1 MKNKNNSIDNSIDS
15 EQRASIKKLL
25 KEKKLNP
32 KNSEDLKYLLSLTL
46 LPKINKYKFNFNSL
60 ISLLL
65 RYKTPK
71 NEEIFYNFFFQSC
84 ELGKIKNVKILLKH
98 NLDINKQNEFGETP
112 LHIAIAKN
120 DVELVKLLI
129 QHEPRTDLVTKKDG
143 YSIINYAKICGNN
156 SILKMINELIEK
168 NSKKKIK
175 SEIVDFIQ
183 KDMVKIDDNNLSN
196 LNSIV
201 YNNINFDEIENYEG
215 EKISAILNDDSII
228 SNNLSKNINN
238 NKSKKEEKGCNNT
251 SNTLIINDSKI
262 FDDIPPKNTIRI
274 SNYNNRKSIS
284 NPNVINN
291 IQLPSKTSNLTEIQ
305 IFPSPSKKKEN
316 SNFNT
321 NSIKSSYLQSL
332 KTSHTLSKEHELSPI
347 YKNKINKFLNKK
359 IELTKFISEIN
370 LPKKYAEILIENG
383 FDDLNVLINQM
394 KKGLSITYQNLKDI
408 GITSPG
414 DKSKILVHLEEIS
427 QNFDFDI
434 EKDIIYSNNIP
445 EEKSGS
451 LYQFLHGIHLDE
463 YFQLFIDSGF
473 SSAELLFM
481 QMASK
486 NPITED
492 ILKNDIGINKI
503 GHLQRIMI
511 SLKEETKKYV
521 DNLRIKS
528 EKSNGKYKSLIFE
541 ENPYLNSCEA
551 CFIF

>member
-1 MKNKNNSIDNSIDS
+1 MKNKNNSKDNSIDS

-65 RYKTPK
+65 NYKTPK
-71 NEEIFYNFFFQSC
+71 NEEIFYDFFFQSC
-84 ELGKIKNVKILLKH
+84 ELGKIKNVKILLKN
-98 NLDINKQNEFGETP
+98 NLDINKQNEIGETP

-143 YSIINYAKICGNN
+143 FSIFNYAQICGNN
-156 SILKMINELIEK
+156 SILNMINELIEK

-183 KDMVKIDDNNLSN
+183 QDMIQINDNNLSN

-201 YNNINFDEIENYEG
+201 YNNINTDEIENYEG
-215 EKISAILNDDSII
+215 ENISMMLNDDSII
-228 SNNLSKNINN
+228 SNNLSKNNNN
-238 NKSKKEEKGCNNT
+238 NKSRKEEKGCNNT
-251 SNTLIINDSKI
+251 INTLIINESEVY
-262 FDDIPPKNTIRI
+262 DDISPKNTIKI
-274 SNYNNRKSIS
+274 NNYNTRKSIS

-305 IFPSPSKKKEN
+305 IFPSPSKKKEI
-316 SNFNT
+316 T

-332 KTSHTLSKEHELSPI
+332 KTSHTLSKEHELSPL

-370 LPKKYAEILIENG
+370 LPKKYADILIENG

-414 DKSKILVHLEEIS
+414 DKSKILIHLEEIS
-427 QNFDFDI
+427 QNFDFNLD
-434 EKDIIYSNNIP
+434 KDIIYSNNIP

-463 YFQLFIDSGF
+463 YFQLFVDSGF
-473 SSAELLFM
+473 NSAELLFM

-486 NPITED
+486 NPITEN

-521 DNLRIKS
+521 DNLRKKS
-528 EKSNGKYKSLIFE
+528 EKSNGKYKSIIYE

-551 CFIF
+551 CLIF

>member
-1 MKNKNNSIDNSIDS
+1 MKNINNSREDSIDS

-25 KEKKLNP
+25 KEKNLNP

-46 LPKINKYKFNFNSL
+46 LPKMNKYKFNFNFL

-65 RYKTPK
+65 NYKTPK
-71 NEEIFYNFFFQSC
+71 NEEIFYDFFFQSC

-120 DVELVKLLI
+120 DVELVKLII
-129 QHEPRTDLVTKKDG
+129 QHEPRTDLITKKDG
-143 YSIINYAKICGNN
+143 LSVINYAEFCGNN
-156 SILKMINELIEK
+156 SILKIINELVDK

-183 KDMVKIDDNNLSN
+183 KDMVKIDDNNLNN
-196 LNSIV
+196 LNSNI
-201 YNNINFDEIENYEG
+201 YNNIDFDEIENYEG
-215 EKISAILNDDSII
+215 EKISMILNDDSII
-228 SNNLSKNINN
+228 SNNLNKNINT
-238 NKSKKEEKGCNNT
+238 NKSKKEEKVCNN
-251 SNTLIINDSKI
+251 SNTLKINESELY
-262 FDDIPPKNTIRI
+262 DDISPKNTIKV
-274 SNYNNRKSIS
+274 SNYNTRKSIS
-284 NPNVINN
+284 NPNNINN
-291 IQLPSKTSNLTEIQ
+291 IKLPPKISNLTEIQ

-316 SNFNT
+316 NNLNT

-347 YKNKINKFLNKK
+347 YKNKINKILNKK

-370 LPKKYAEILIENG
+370 LPRKYAEILIENG

-408 GITSPG
+408 GITNPG

-427 QNFDFDI
+427 QNFDFNL

-445 EEKSGS
+445 EVKSGS
-451 LYQFLHGIHLDE
+451 LYNFLHGIKLDE
-463 YFQLFIDSGF
+463 YFQLFVDSGF

-486 NPITED
+486 NPITEE

-521 DNLRIKS
+521 EYLRKKS
-528 EKSNGKYKSLIFE
+528 EKSNGKYKPIIFE
-541 ENPYLNSCEA
+541 ENPYLKSCEA
-551 CFIF
+551 CLIF

>member
-1 MKNKNNSIDNSIDS
+1 MKNINYSIDNSIDS
-15 EQRASIKKLL
+15 EQRASIKRLL

-32 KNSEDLKYLLSLTL
+32 KNSDDLKYLLSLTL

-65 RYKTPK
+65 NYKTLK
-71 NEEIFYNFFFQSC
+71 NEGIFYNFFFQSC

-98 NLDINKQNEFGETP
+98 NLDINKQNEMGETP

-129 QHEPRTDLVTKKDG
+129 KHNPRTDLVTKKDG
-143 YSIINYAKICGNN
+143 FSIFNYAQICGNN

-175 SEIVDFIQ
+175 SEIVDFIK

-215 EKISAILNDDSII
+215 EKISMMLNDDSKI
-228 SNNLSKNINN
+228 SNNLSKNTNNN
-238 NKSKKEEKGCNNT
+238 NKSRKEEKGCNNT
-251 SNTLIINDSKI
+251 SNTLIINDTEVY
-262 FDDIPPKNTIRI
+262 DDISPKNTIKI
-274 SNYNNRKSIS
+274 NNYNTRKSIS
-284 NPNVINN
+284 NPNAINN

-305 IFPSPSKKKEN
+305 IFPSPSKKKEI
-316 SNFNT
+316 T

-332 KTSHTLSKEHELSPI
+332 KTSHTLSKEHELSPL
-347 YKNKINKFLNKK
+347 YKNRISKFLNKK

-408 GITSPG
+408 GITNTG
-414 DKSKILVHLEEIS
+414 DKSKILIHLEEIS
-427 QNFDFDI
+427 QNFDFNL
-434 EKDIIYSNNIP
+434 EKDKIYSNNIT

-473 SSAELLFM
+473 SNAELLFM

-521 DNLRIKS
+521 DNLRKKS

-541 ENPYLNSCEA
+541 ENPYLKSCEA

>member
-1 MKNKNNSIDNSIDS
+1 MRNTNKSKENSIDS

-25 KEKKLNP
+25 KEKNLNP

-65 RYKTPK
+65 KYKTPK
-71 NEEIFYNFFFQSC
+71 NEGIFYDFFFQSC
-84 ELGKIKNVKILLKH
+84 ELGKVNSVKILLKH
-98 NLDINKQNEFGETP
+98 HLDVNKQNEFGETP

-120 DVELVKLLI
+120 DVELVKLLT

-143 YSIINYAKICGNN
+143 FSVINYAQICGND
-156 SILKMINELIEK
+156 SILNIINELNEK

-183 KDMVKIDDNNLSN
+183 KDMINIDDNNLSN

-201 YNNINFDEIENYEG
+201 YNNINFDEIQNYEG
-215 EKISAILNDDSII
+215 EKISMMLNDDSII
-228 SNNLSKNINN
+228 SNNLNKNKNNN
-238 NKSKKEEKGCNNT
+238 NKSRKEDKSCNKSNNT
-251 SNTLIINDSKI
+251 LLINESEL
-262 FDDIPPKNTIRI
+262 FDDITPKNMIKV
-274 SNYNNRKSIS
+274 SDYNIHKSLTNGYNI
-284 NPNVINN
+284 N
-291 IQLPSKTSNLTEIQ
+291 IQLPQKRTTLTEIQ

-316 SNFNT
+316 INLNT

-347 YKNKINKFLNKK
+347 FKNKINRILDKK

-370 LPKKYAEILIENG
+370 LSRKYAEMLIENG

-408 GITSPG
+408 GILNPG

-427 QNFDFDI
+427 QNFDFNL
-434 EKDIIYSNNIP
+434 EKDIIYSNEIP

-451 LYQFLHGIHLDE
+451 LYHFLHEINLEE
-463 YFQLFIDSGF
+463 YFQYFVDSGF
-473 SSAELLFM
+473 YNAELLFM

-486 NPITED
+486 NPITEE
-492 ILKNDIGINKI
+492 ILKDDIGINKL

-521 DNLRIKS
+521 DNLRKKS
-528 EKSNGKYKSLIFE
+528 DIGIGKYKSIIFD
-541 ENPYLNSCEA
+541 ENPYLKSCEA
-551 CFIF
+551 CLIF

>member
-1 MKNKNNSIDNSIDS
+1 MKNINNSIDNSIDS
-15 EQRASIKKLL
+15 EQRASIRKLL

-32 KNSEDLKYLLSLTL
+32 KNTEDLKYLLSLTL
-46 LPKINKYKFNFNSL
+46 LPKISKYKFNFNSL

-129 QHEPRTDLVTKKDG
+129 QHDPRTDLVSKKDG
-143 YSIINYAKICGNN
+143 FSIFNYAQICGNN

-196 LNSIV
+196 LNSIL

-215 EKISAILNDDSII
+215 EKISMMLNDDSKI
-228 SNNLSKNINN
+228 SNNLSKNISNN
-238 NKSKKEEKGCNNT
+238 RSRKEEKGCNNT
-251 SNTLIINDSKI
+251 SNTLIINESEVY
-262 FDDIPPKNTIRI
+262 DDLSPKNTIKI
-274 SNYNNRKSIS
+274 NNYNTRKSIS
-284 NPNVINN
+284 NSNAINS

-305 IFPSPSKKKEN
+305 IFPSPSKMKEI
-316 SNFNT
+316 T

-332 KTSHTLSKEHELSPI
+332 KTSHTLSKEHELSPL
-347 YKNKINKFLNKK
+347 YKNKISKFLNKK

-408 GITSPG
+408 GITNPG
-414 DKSKILVHLEEIS
+414 DKSKILIHLEEIS
-427 QNFDFDI
+427 HNFDFNL

-473 SSAELLFM
+473 NSAELLFM

-492 ILKNDIGINKI
+492 ILKDDIGINKI

-521 DNLRIKS
+521 DKLRKKS
-528 EKSNGKYKSLIFE
+528 EKSNGKYKTIIFE
-541 ENPYLNSCEA
+541 GNPYLKSCEA

>member
-65 RYKTPK
+65 KYKTPK
-71 NEEIFYNFFFQSC
+71 NEGIFYNFFFQSC

-156 SILKMINELIEK
+156 SILKMIIELIEK

-427 QNFDFDI
+427 QNFNFDL

-451 LYQFLHGIHLDE
+451 LYQFLNGIHLDE
-463 YFQLFIDSGF
+463 YFQLFVDSGF